1 MWNEGGF
8 VQPNLEGIPP
18 PLDKY
23 VLSNYQPVSNLTY
36 VSKVIEWVVAKQLVD
51 YAESNHLSG
60 KFQSA
65 YRQYHSTETSLTSFA
80 NDILMALD
88 QKQAIFLVL
97 LDLSANFDTVNHRV
111 LPKPLETKV
120 SLRDNALDWV
130 RSYLSQCQQHVS
142 IGGGKSSSQ
151 KLKLGVPQLSVLGL
165 ILFSIY
171 ILPLGDIVRKYD
183 MSFNLNADD
192 TQLYLLFDSSV

>member
-1 MWNEGGF
+1 M
-8 VQPNLEGIPP
+8 
-18 PLDKY
+18 
-23 VLSNYQPVSNLTY
+23 
-36 VSKVIEWVVAKQLVD
+36 VD